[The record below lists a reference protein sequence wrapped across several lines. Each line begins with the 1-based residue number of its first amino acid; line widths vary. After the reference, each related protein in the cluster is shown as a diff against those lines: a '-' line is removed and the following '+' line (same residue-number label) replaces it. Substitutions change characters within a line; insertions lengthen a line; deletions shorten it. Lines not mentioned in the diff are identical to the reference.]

1 MEIDMTTNRR
11 QFSRVSFDAPAQLN
25 VAHGKHM
32 AKVLDLSFK
41 GALVN
46 LTEPAR
52 WPVGT
57 PCELTLRLAQLD
69 VSIGMLAEV
78 AHSEDTLLGLQCRSI
93 DLDSITHLRKLI
105 ELNLGDPASLD
116 RELQALAAY

>member
-1 MEIDMTTNRR
+1 
-11 QFSRVSFDAPAQLN
+11 
-25 VAHGKHM
+25 M

-57 PCELTLRLAQLD
+57 PCQLTLRLAELNA
-69 VSIGMLAEV
+69 SIGMLAEV
-78 AHSEDTLLGLQCRSI
+78 AHSEDTLIGLQCKSI
-93 DLDSITHLRKLI
+93 DLDSITHLRKLM
-105 ELNLGDPASLD
+105 ELNLGDPSLLERD
-116 RELQALAAY
+116 LQALAAH